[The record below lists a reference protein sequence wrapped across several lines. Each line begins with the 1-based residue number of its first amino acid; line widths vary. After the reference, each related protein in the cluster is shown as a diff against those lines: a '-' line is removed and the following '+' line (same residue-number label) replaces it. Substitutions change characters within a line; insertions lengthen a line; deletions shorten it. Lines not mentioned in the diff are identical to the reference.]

1 MRYLNARN
9 TAFGEDRK
17 IYSTVDSTA
26 TAGQTVFNV
35 AYDQGR
41 VAVFLNGIR
50 LVPVQDYTYTLSGI
64 GSNITLGAGITANDY
79 LELIGLQ
86 GINAGNAVTEDNFVV
101 GTASTGSGGS
111 YTNST
116 TVFPVSSSSGDL
128 VSVWRNGIKL
138 VPTTDFTVASNAST
152 VTLQAA
158 ANASDEIT
166 VHVVGILQHSNFVQ
180 TTGGTFTGNVA
191 YTGNIQV
198 DDIVEKTSA
207 HGVEIDG
214 VLVKDGDVGLA
225 TISSKA
231 GTSVGVTL
239 GTDSGDD
246 FNVGSGKLI
255 VEGDTGQV
263 GVGVADPISPVHI
276 NVNATDSI
284 PTNQLIQQG
293 DDNVLVLRNTNN
305 SANYSGIKL
314 EVRTTGASGWL
325 IANEWKS
332 QYSGDLVFRGRSSG
346 NDSAERMRITGS
358 GLVGIGTDSPSTA
371 RRLHIK
377 NTDDTRGLVIENTLS
392 SSYAEAHLK
401 ASREFRI
408 GTGNSSSAVAA
419 RDKFYIY
426 DATAS
431 AHRFTIDASG
441 KVGIGETTPS
451 ANILTGK
458 TTGSNSA
465 NIYLGATGT
474 GNAEIVLDASNGDF
488 IGSDYYILRQLNS
501 LDVENWLGTSGDYI
515 WKTAG
520 GTERMRITSA
530 GRVTMPSQPFA
541 SVYFQSLDA
550 GAYNNAGNRY
560 GIPSGIRVNQG
571 SHYSTSNGRF
581 TCPVDG
587 DYECAFSGNY
597 YTGGTSPGTWVMPK
611 FFKNGSEVTRFYNS
625 VTSYT
630 DVWIML
636 TGYAIIR
643 CSANDYIQLYN
654 QTQSTAG
661 GGWDV
666 GLYNGVYFRLLG

>member
-1 MRYLNARN
+1 VRYLNARN

-401 ASREFRI
+401 A
-408 GTGNSSSAVAA
+408 
-419 RDKFYIY
+419 
-426 DATAS
+426 
-431 AHRFTIDASG
+431 
-441 KVGIGETTPS
+441 
-451 ANILTGK
+451 
-458 TTGSNSA
+458 
-465 NIYLGATGT
+465 
-474 GNAEIVLDASNGDF
+474 
-488 IGSDYYILRQLNS
+488 
-501 LDVENWLGTSGDYI
+501 
-515 WKTAG
+515 
-520 GTERMRITSA
+520 
-530 GRVTMPSQPFA
+530 
-541 SVYFQSLDA
+541 
-550 GAYNNAGNRY
+550 
-560 GIPSGIRVNQG
+560 
-571 SHYSTSNGRF
+571 
-581 TCPVDG
+581 
-587 DYECAFSGNY
+587 
-597 YTGGTSPGTWVMPK
+597 
-611 FFKNGSEVTRFYNS
+611 
-625 VTSYT
+625 
-630 DVWIML
+630 
-636 TGYAIIR
+636 
-643 CSANDYIQLYN
+643 
-654 QTQSTAG
+654 
-661 GGWDV
+661 
-666 GLYNGVYFRLLG
+666 